1 MNTGIDKLTEKSQ
14 VSEDGTMRSL
24 EPEASQLSPEG
35 NPPAALSD
43 GEPWSGVR
51 PDTAVQ
57 GRSGCEVNKNEG
69 SEEEVSWP
77 IEEGHRTKGSVH
89 TCSALGHNVVHKG
102 CCIILGVSCLC
113 YDTRVETPE

>member
-51 PDTAVQ
+51 ADTGVQ
-57 GRSGCEVNKNEG
+57 GRSGCEVNKDEG
-69 SEEEVSWP
+69 SEEEVCWP
-77 IEEGHRTKGSVH
+77 SEERHRTEGSVH
-89 TCSALGHNVVHKG
+89 TCGVLGHNVVHKG
-102 CCIILGVSCLC
+102 SCIILGVSCLC
-113 YDTRVETPE
+113 CDTRAGALG